1 MFFRRQTSVGRL
13 GPSPVKLPTFL
24 TKRPRLNVLEK
35 IEAVFEGI
43 ADALINETEGVAI
56 ELKVRATQPVK
67 TRSFEDEDKNRRI
80 RFPGKTAEEAWRF
93 SEVIEARP
101 LCFATDTKPAV
112 VTRILEL
119 IHEALRNGTVLS
131 KRYATA

>member
-13 GPSPVKLPTFL
+13 DSSPVKLPMFL

-43 ADALINETEGVAI
+43 ADALINETEGLAI
-56 ELKVRATQPVK
+56 ELRVRATQPAK
-67 TRSFEDEDKNRRI
+67 TRSYEDEDKKRRI

-119 IHEALRNGTVLS
+119 IHEALRNGIVLS